1 MKQFFTKILVAIA
14 TFCPFTASAE
24 TVVFE
29 GSEAINDWG
38 KRFEIPFTYWAS
50 VPAGAVMHVTGS
62 MIAGAEYA
70 VSHLLDVSW
79 IQMKS
84 DQKKGF
90 IIENGK
96 KIIY

>member
-24 TVVFE
+24 TVVFA
-29 GSEAINDWG
+29 EAINDWG
-38 KRFEIPFTYWAS
+38 KRFEIPFTDWAS